1 MEIFLDRMDEILT
14 EPCLFKFVTCLM
26 TNINLTVSGF
36 MTEAVGQW
44 TGVAT
49 DGYNFGGELE

>member
-1 MEIFLDRMDEILT
+1 MEIFLDRMDGILT

-36 MTEAVGQW
+36 MTEALDSGQVLLPM
-44 TGVAT
+44 GIFLAV
-49 DGYNFGGELE
+49 N

>member
-1 MEIFLDRMDEILT
+1 MEIFLDSMDGILT

-36 MTEAVGQW
+36 MTEAAGQW
-44 TGVAT
+44 TGVAIPISIFLAV
-49 DGYNFGGELE
+49 N

>member
-1 MEIFLDRMDEILT
+1 MEIFLDRMDGILT

-36 MTEAVGQW
+36 MTEAAGQW
-44 TGVAT
+44 TGVAIPISIFLAV
-49 DGYNFGGELE
+49 N